1 MQRYELV
8 RTIQNKNHFFCFY
21 LFVSE
26 KSTTFACMLV
36 NTVIKERICYVEM
49 QNAGHFNCLSEAMCE
64 ELCDAIQYGYDH
76 ECVGIVI
83 KAQCAK
89 GVWSAGHD
97 IRELPQNGE
106 DPLAYDVPMEQL
118 LRCVQ
123 ETPIPVIA
131 CVSGTVWG
139 GACDLCLSCDMI
151 VSTDNATFAI
161 TPAKIGIPYN
171 ASGIMHFINQLGMN
185 KAREM
190 FFLATPITAQDA
202 LNVGLIN
209 RVASPEDLDN
219 ILEEHF
225 LNPLRRN
232 SVMSISAIKRQ
243 FRILSKAATVL
254 SSESFER
261 INAYRTK
268 VYKGA
273 DYLEGIRSFLEK
285 RTPEYKGKASDLD
298 TKKN

>member
-1 MQRYELV
+1 
-8 RTIQNKNHFFCFY
+8 
-21 LFVSE
+21 
-26 KSTTFACMLV
+26 MLV
-36 NTVIKERICYVEM
+36 NTTIKDRICFVEM
-49 QNAGHFNCLSEAMCE
+49 QNGEHFNCLSEEMCH
-64 ELCDAIQYGYDH
+64 ELGNAIRIGYDE

-83 KAQCAK
+83 KAQCYK

-97 IRELPQNGE
+97 IRELPQTGD
-106 DPLAYDVPMEQL
+106 DPLAYNVPMEKL

-123 ETPIPVIA
+123 DTAIPVIA
-131 CVSGTVWG
+131 CVDGTVWG

-151 VSTDNATFAI
+151 VSSDTATFAI

-171 ASGIMHFINQLGMN
+171 ASGIMHFINQLGIN

-209 RVASPEDLDN
+209 RVAPAEELEKV
-219 ILEEHF
+219 LEEQF
-225 LNPLRRN
+225 LAPLRRN
-232 SVMSISAIKRQ
+232 SIMSISAIKRQ
-243 FRILSKAATVL
+243 FRALSKAANL
-254 SSESFER
+254 IPSETFEH
-261 INAYRTK
+261 INAYRAR

-285 RTPEYKGKASDLD
+285 RPPVYQGKASDLD
-298 TKKN
+298 TER

>member
-1 MQRYELV
+1 
-8 RTIQNKNHFFCFY
+8 
-21 LFVSE
+21 
-26 KSTTFACMLV
+26 MLV
-36 NTVIKERICYVEM
+36 NTVINNRVCYVEM
-49 QNAGHFNCLSEAMCE
+49 QNADHFNCLSEVMCQ
-64 ELCDAIQYGYDH
+64 ELCNAIRSGYDQ
-76 ECVGIVI
+76 ECVAVVI
-83 KAQCAK
+83 KAQCKK

-97 IRELPQNGE
+97 IRELPQNGD
-106 DPLAYDVPMEQL
+106 DPLAYDVPMERL

-123 ETPIPVIA
+123 ETAIPVIA
-131 CVSGTVWG
+131 CVNGSVWG

-151 VSTDNATFAI
+151 VSTDMATFAI

-190 FFLATPITAQDA
+190 FFLAQPITAQDA

-209 RVASPEDLDN
+209 RVVPADELDN
-219 ILEEHF
+219 VLEEQF

-268 VYKGA
+268 VYQGA
-273 DYLEGIRSFLEK
+273 DYLEGIHSFLEK
-285 RTPEYKGKASDLD
+285 RAPEYKGKASDLD
-298 TKKN
+298 TSK

>member
-1 MQRYELV
+1 
-8 RTIQNKNHFFCFY
+8 
-21 LFVSE
+21 
-26 KSTTFACMLV
+26 MLV
-36 NTVIKERICYVEM
+36 NTVIKDRICYVEM
-49 QNAGHFNCLSEAMCE
+49 QNADHFNCLSDEMCQ
-64 ELCDAIQYGYDH
+64 ELRDALDTGYKS
-76 ECVGIVI
+76 ECVGIII
-83 KAQCAK
+83 KAQCKK

-97 IRELPQNGE
+97 IRQLPQNGD
-106 DPLAYDVPMEQL
+106 DPLAYDVPMEKL
-118 LRCVQ
+118 LRKVQ

-151 VSTDNATFAI
+151 VSSRSATFAI

-190 FFLATPITAQDA
+190 FFLATPITAEDA

-209 RVASPEDLDN
+209 RVADAEDLEN
-219 ILEEHF
+219 VLEEQF
-225 LNPLRRN
+225 CNPLRRN
-232 SVMSISAIKRQ
+232 SIVSISAIKRQ

-261 INAYRTK
+261 INAYRTR

-273 DYLEGIRSFLEK
+273 DYKEGINSFLEK
-285 RTPEYKGKASDLD
+285 RSPVYKGKASDLD
-298 TKKN
+298 TKDS

>member
-1 MQRYELV
+1 
-8 RTIQNKNHFFCFY
+8 
-21 LFVSE
+21 
-26 KSTTFACMLV
+26 MLV
-36 NTVIKERICYVEM
+36 NSTIQDRICFVRME
-49 QNAGHFNCLSEAMCE
+49 NGAHFNCLSQQMCQ
-64 ELCDAIQYGYDH
+64 ELSDAIEEAYDK
-76 ECVGIVI
+76 ECVGIVL
-83 KAQCAK
+83 KAECCK

-106 DPLAYDVPMEQL
+106 DPLAYNVPMEKL

-123 ETPIPVIA
+123 DTPIPVIA
-131 CVSGTVWG
+131 CVDGTVWG

-151 VSTDNATFAI
+151 VSADTATFAI

-171 ASGIMHFINQLGMN
+171 ASGIMHFINQLGIN

-209 RVASPEDLDN
+209 RIAPVGELDAM
-219 ILEEHF
+219 LEEQF
-225 LNPLRRN
+225 LAPLRRN

-243 FRILSKAATVL
+243 FRALSKAANVMP
-254 SSESFER
+254 SETFER

-268 VYKGA
+268 VYQGA

-285 RTPEYKGKASDLD
+285 RTPEYKGKAADLD
-298 TKKN
+298 